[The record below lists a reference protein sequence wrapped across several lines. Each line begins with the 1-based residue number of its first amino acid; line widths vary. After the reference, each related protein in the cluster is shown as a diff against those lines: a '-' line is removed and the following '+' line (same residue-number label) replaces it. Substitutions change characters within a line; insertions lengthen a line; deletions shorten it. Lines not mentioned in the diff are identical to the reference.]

1 LVDTKSTFLVD
12 KMNKLVQS
20 LIKNLSD
27 SSN

>member
-12 KMNKLVQS
+12 KMNKLFQS

-27 SSN
+27 SPN